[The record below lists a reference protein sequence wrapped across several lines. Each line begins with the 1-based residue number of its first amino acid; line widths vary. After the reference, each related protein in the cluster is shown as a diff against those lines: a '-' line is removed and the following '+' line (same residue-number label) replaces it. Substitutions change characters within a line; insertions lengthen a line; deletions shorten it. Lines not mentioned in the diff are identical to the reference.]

1 MAIEKHKLHLKG
13 SPILNKLIK
22 AQKNRFIIL
31 EGSARSTKT
40 FSLCQHFILKGLEE
54 QNKIFTVSRK
64 TRPAL
69 KASAEKDFVDFLKLY
84 DIYEEDKHNKTVG
97 IYFLNSNI
105 YYFNSVDQSTKIKGR
120 RHNYVWM
127 NEADEF
133 FYNDFVQ
140 FNLRLTNPSLDGRKN
155 QLFLDFN
162 PPDDDHWLY
171 TRVYER
177 PESLI
182 IPSTYLDN
190 PFLDEDSIREI
201 EALEESDPEYWQVY
215 GLGKR
220 AIKLEKIYPHH
231 RKIPVFP
238 EMQEV
243 AYGLDFGFNHPTA
256 LVKCGYTDGV
266 GLVWQQEIYQSY
278 LTGKDIIALMIE
290 RNIQRDVMIWADPSR
305 PDLISEISDAGFT
318 IEAAENDVSAGIGK
332 VKAAGLSITEESE
345 GLLKEAKK
353 YSWKKNPHTMAIL
366 DQPVKLWDDGM
377 DAGRYGSYHLITG
390 SNVIKSPRSK
400 LIRRN
405 RR

>member
-1 MAIEKHKLHLKG
+1 MAIEKYKLHLKG
-13 SPILNKLIK
+13 SPVLNKLIK
-22 AQKNRFIIL
+22 AQRNRFLAL

-54 QNKIFTVSRK
+54 TNKIFTVSRK

-69 KASAEKDFVDFLKLY
+69 RASAEKDFFDFLKLY
-84 DIYEEDKHNKTVG
+84 ELYEEDKHNKTEG
-97 IYFLNSNI
+97 TYLLNGNVF
-105 YYFNSVDQSTKIKGR
+105 YFNSVDQSTKIKGR

-133 FYNDFVQ
+133 AYNDFVQ

-162 PPDDDHWLY
+162 PPDDDHWIY

-177 PESLI
+177 DETLV

-220 AIKLEKIYPHH
+220 AIKLEKIYPYHQ
-231 RKIPVFP
+231 KIPFFP
-238 EMQEV
+238 EVQDF
-243 AYGLDFGFNHPTA
+243 AYGLDFGYNHPTA
-256 LVKCGYTDGV
+256 LVKCGYIDGK
-266 GLVWQQEIYQSY
+266 GLIWQQEIYQSY
-278 LTGKDIIALMIE
+278 LTGKDIIAQMIE
-290 RNIQRDVMIWADPSR
+290 RNIDRDVTIWADPSR

-318 IEAAENDVSAGIGK
+318 IEAAENDVYEGILK
-332 VKAAGLSITEESE
+332 VKGAGLSITQESE

-353 YSWKKNPHTMAIL
+353 YSWKKNPHTLAIT

-377 DAGRYGSYHLITG
+377 DAGRYGSFHLISGT
-390 SNVIKSPRSK
+390 NVIKSPRSK
-400 LIRRN
+400 IIRR